1 MAQSQF
7 PSAFYTVALQWADDK
22 EIPSLMSEMER
33 CSGAKIVPPDINH
46 STVEFF
52 TDYTTDEIY
61 WSLTRIKQVGIKTV
75 EYIVTE
81 RAKGAFLSIEN
92 FIHRIFRYKLKNTNT
107 GRTRITRTRRSR
119 FPSMPVM

>member
-1 MAQSQF
+1 
-7 PSAFYTVALQWADDK
+7 
-22 EIPSLMSEMER
+22 MSEMER

-81 RAKGAFLSIEN
+81 RAKGPFLSIEN
-92 FIHRIFRYKLKNTNT
+92 FIHRIFRYKLKKYKY
-107 GRTRITRTRRSR
+107 
-119 FPSMPVM
+119 